1 MQDNWDNA
9 MMPYFNSKMMHNIM
23 LHMQGQEEQ
32 VHQMRNK
39 SSTVQVVLGS
49 GPHRKL
55 IITPMQWSTKKRCSP
70 FPFECI

>member
-1 MQDNWDNA
+1 
-9 MMPYFNSKMMHNIM
+9 M

-55 IITPMQWSTKKRCSP
+55 IITPMQWSTKKRYSP